1 MTNLCIT
8 YHMQNEEGTAE
19 TCVTLPML
27 EEVAEDILERGE
39 DSLHLHSVI
48 GRVYSVLK
56 NLASI
61 QGYTYA
67 GFCCAEK
74 EANQ

>member
-8 YHMQNEEGTAE
+8 YQMHNNEGIAE

-27 EEVAEDILERGE
+27 EEVAEDILEKGADSEHLDSMRIGE
-39 DSLHLHSVI
+39 VQRI
-48 GRVYSVLK
+48 LK
-56 NLASI
+56 SLASI
-61 QGYTYA
+61 QGYTYD

-74 EANQ
+74 EA